1 MSFAGCEDEC
11 HVVSMVS
18 VIKAEKGVLRVIKG
32 SMVIMKGIKQNGLY
46 VMDGHTVVGEA
57 NVTNSRGNRSML
69 WHLRMRHISE
79 RGLRE
84 LQKQRVFEDDHI
96 GALGF
101 CEDCIIE
108 KSSRLRFETAAH
120 TTKEKLGYIY
130 SDLWGP
136 AQVNLLGGCRYFL
149 TFIDDF
155 SRMVW
160 VFALK
165 SKYEVLEKFKNWK
178 TFVEN
183 QTDLKVKALR
193 TDNGL
198 EYCNKLFE
206 EFCKKN
212 GIQRHKTV
220 TYTSQQNGLAERMN
234 MTLVE
239 KVRCMLIYSKLPK
252 TLWAEAL
259 NTSCYLVNMSPSTA
273 IGCKTPMELWLGR
286 LDDYAKLRI
295 FGCTA
300 YAHVKQGKLEP
311 RALKYRFLGYP
322 EGVKGYRL
330 WCIDS
335 KPP

>member
-1 MSFAGCEDEC
+1 MGNNSMCKVVGNGTVSLRMFDGVVRELTQVRFVPELKRNLISIGMLDQTGC
-11 HVVSMVS
+11 
-18 VIKAEKGVLRVIKG
+18 VIKAEKSVLREIKG

-46 VMDGHTVVGEA
+46 VMDGHNVVGEA

-79 RGLRE
+79 KGLRE
-84 LQKQRVFEDDHI
+84 LQKQGVFEDDHI

-101 CEDCIIE
+101 CEDCIIG

-120 TTKEKLGYIY
+120 TTKEKLGYIH
-130 SDLWGP
+130 SDLWGS
-136 AQVNLLGGCRYFL
+136 AQVNSLGGCRYFL

-165 SKYEVLEKFKNWK
+165 SKDEVLEKFKNWK

-183 QTDLKVKALR
+183 QTGLKVKTLR

-206 EFCKKN
+206 EFCEKN
-212 GIQRHKTV
+212 GIQRHKII
-220 TYTSQQNGLAERMN
+220 TYTPQQNGLAEKMN
-234 MTLVE
+234 RTLVE

-252 TLWAEAL
+252 TLWAEDL
-259 NTSCYLVNMSPSTA
+259 NTACYLVNRSP
-273 IGCKTPMELWLGR
+273 
-286 LDDYAKLRI
+286 
-295 FGCTA
+295 
-300 YAHVKQGKLEP
+300 
-311 RALKYRFLGYP
+311 
-322 EGVKGYRL
+322 
-330 WCIDS
+330 
-335 KPP
+335 